1 MLLRRAHAHSLQARI
16 RLLSRLLPSES
27 SCGSFCPSCVL
38 TWRKLSAGLY
48 SPVTSNWNS
57 SPERGAPHAHWP
69 TLLLRGAILL
79 LHNDALARER
89 PVFVQQDLL
98 FAGGFRNLID
108 GEILEEEH
116 ACLSCSRD
124 IHIAVSV
131 QVFRDELCS
140 RARSSVDG
148 DW

>member
-1 MLLRRAHAHSLQARI
+1 MAEAVRRA
-16 RLLSRLLPSES
+16 LLTCDIQLEQQT
-27 SCGSFCPSCVL
+27 G
-38 TWRKLSAGLY
+38 
-48 SPVTSNWNS
+48 
-57 SPERGAPHAHWP
+57 RGAPHAHWP

-89 PVFVQQDLL
+89 PVFVQQELL
-98 FAGGFRNLID
+98 LAGRLRNLID

-116 ACLSCSRD
+116 ACLSCSRN

-140 RARSSVDG
+140 RAPSSVDG
-148 DW
+148 DWIPREAARTAVDLVVVDDERIV